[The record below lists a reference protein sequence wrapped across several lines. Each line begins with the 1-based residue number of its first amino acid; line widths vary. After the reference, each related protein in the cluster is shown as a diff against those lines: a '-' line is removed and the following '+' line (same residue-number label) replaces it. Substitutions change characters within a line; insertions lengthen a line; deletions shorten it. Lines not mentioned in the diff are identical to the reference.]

1 MKAKRGR
8 EKNFKDQIE
17 RIAVRIIFEQSMGSF
32 TVSFH

>member
-17 RIAVRIIFEQSMGSF
+17 RIAVQNICEQSMGTF
-32 TVSFH
+32 TVSFL